1 MTGVQTCALP
11 ISLVRKST
19 YNSSYDPYKTNEIST
34 MSQGKLVVMLYE
46 GAIRFANTAIE
57 NMTPRKYEIVNRNI
71 IKAQDIVT
79 ELMTS
84 LNMEEGGKIA
94 EDLLSLYIYMKKRL
108 LEANVQK
115 DSKIL
120 KEVVRLLTELKG
132 SWEEIAK
139 KEGTT
144 VPASSART
152 SGISIQG

>member
-1 MTGVQTCALP
+1 M
-11 ISLVRKST
+11 SLARKST
-19 YNSSYDPYKTNEIST
+19 YNSGYDPYKTNEIST
-34 MSQGKLVVMLYE
+34 MSQGKLVVMLYD
-46 GAIRFANTAIE
+46 GAIRFCNTAIE

-71 IKAQDIVT
+71 IKAQDIIT

-84 LNMEEGGKIA
+84 LNLDQGGKIA

-120 KEVVRLLTELKG
+120 KEVVKILSELKS
-132 SWEEIAK
+132 SWEENAK
-139 KEGTT
+139 TEGAS
-144 VPASSART
+144 VSPASSRT

>member
-1 MTGVQTCALP
+1 M
-11 ISLVRKST
+11 SLARKST
-19 YNSSYDPYKTNEIST
+19 YNSGYDPYKSNEIST

-71 IKAQDIVT
+71 IKSQDIIT

-120 KEVVRLLTELKG
+120 KEVVRILSELKG

-139 KEGTT
+139 KEGTVA
-144 VPASSART
+144 VPSSPRT